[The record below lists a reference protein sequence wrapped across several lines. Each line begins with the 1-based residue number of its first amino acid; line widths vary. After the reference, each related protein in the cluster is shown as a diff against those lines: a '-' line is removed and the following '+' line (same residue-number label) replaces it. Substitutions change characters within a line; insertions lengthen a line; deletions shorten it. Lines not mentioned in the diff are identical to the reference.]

1 MGILI
6 LVAVVATGVIA
17 AIALAAYRIH
27 RRSGPAAWGSP
38 EAGQHGHH
46 VGERCPCG
54 DGILQIAWQ
63 HGRGD
68 VLGCT
73 RYPECRLAFEVSG
86 RPLPRWAADTELTAR
101 SR

>member
-1 MGILI
+1 MDILI
-6 LVAVVATGVIA
+6 LLPVLAVGVTA
-17 AIALAAYRIH
+17 AIAIAACRMH
-27 RRSGPAAWGSP
+27 RRSGPATWGSP

-54 DGILQIAWQ
+54 GGILQVAWQ

-73 RYPECRLAFEVSG
+73 RYPECRVAFEVSG
-86 RPLPRWAADTELTAR
+86 RALPPGAAGAELTVRAR
-101 SR
+101 